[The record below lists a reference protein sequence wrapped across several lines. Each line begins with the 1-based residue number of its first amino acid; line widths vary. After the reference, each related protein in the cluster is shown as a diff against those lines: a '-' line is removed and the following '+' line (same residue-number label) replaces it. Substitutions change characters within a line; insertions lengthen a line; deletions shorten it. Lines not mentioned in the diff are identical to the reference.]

1 MDEKFCGHPFN
12 VSENLVLGRKTRF
25 IQEVQSVLDEQLSTG
40 HRGKIAKKDVDNNS
54 FHFSIKSFDFTNIK
68 V

>member
-40 HRGKIAKKDVDNNS
+40 HRGKIAKKRC
-54 FHFSIKSFDFTNIK
+54 
-68 V
+68 